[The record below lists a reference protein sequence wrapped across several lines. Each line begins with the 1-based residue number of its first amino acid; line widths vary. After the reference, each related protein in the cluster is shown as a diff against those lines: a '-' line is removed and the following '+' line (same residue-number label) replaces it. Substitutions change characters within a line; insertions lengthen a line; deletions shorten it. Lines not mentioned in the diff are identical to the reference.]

1 MSKDVVHVNDFKS
14 VLITSDELSSLVLPI
29 LQHYELS
36 EDNKKWIINENT
48 RFVII
53 NTQEYLNNSRLKEV
67 VELVSVEFLSKQI
80 LGDKEI
86 SKVYTSEFQISS
98 NDIVIILDN
107 NITDRSDSHE
117 SYKIEIGDNGV
128 RLIAVSEN
136 GALYGLRT
144 IQHLLINNNNSLI
157 YGTIIDYPD
166 VEERRVHVDMARK
179 FISKDWIIQHIRELS
194 YFKMNTLQLHFSE
207 NLGFRIESEFDPSIV
222 SQDGYLTK
230 DEVREILEKGR
241 KYGVNIIPS
250 LDTPGHVEHILK
262 VHPEYGQ
269 VDKYGNRSKAALDI
283 TNPEAVNYVKGLYKE
298 YMDLFEGC
306 TDFHIGGDEY
316 MEFDRAPFTTNYK
329 EVLDNYARENFGED
343 YTWKDTIA
351 NYINCIASFVY
362 ENGFKPRIWNDG
374 IYYGENDKD
383 ESKQKIKMHDY
394 IGIDFWSQMVWNKS
408 IARLNTFIEKGHKDI
423 YNVNSSFFYY
433 VLRTSM
439 PEDGRAQHSFDYLD
453 QDVRIYNEWTP
464 GKFQDNTIDDESEV
478 IKGVSLAIW
487 CDKPDLVDE
496 DTITKDISKEL
507 RALASKAWNTSSNN
521 ISDINKFKSNYDK
534 LGNVAGF
541 EKGSSLP
548 EVKPFIEV

>member
-14 VLITSDELSSLVLPI
+14 VLITRDELSSLVLPI

-67 VELVSVEFLSKQI
+67 VELVSAEFLSKQI
-80 LGDKEI
+80 LGNKEI
-86 SKVYTSEFQISS
+86 IKVYTSEFQISS

-194 YFKMNTLQLHFSE
+194 YFKMNALQLHFSE
-207 NLGFRIESEFDPSIV
+207 NLGFRIESEFDPLIV

-298 YMDLFEGC
+298 YIDLFEGC

-351 NYINCIASFVY
+351 NYINCIAFFVY

-439 PEDGRAQHSFDYLD
+439 PEDRRAQHSFDYLD